1 MRTSS
6 LFRPA
11 TAGVSTVLYLGALL
25 QSCSASGLSFTP
37 VAQPDLDLKPLGQ
50 VAFTGD
56 FDAVSFY
63 SFKEQS
69 ETASVKNGSQ
79 SILTPLPNGIITT
92 LSTSDGY
99 IQAMCP
105 FTQKD
110 GTYAGIF
117 VGGNFTSLG
126 GVETQGAA
134 LFNPDTK
141 RVTALPGLSGSVSA
155 VLCDK
160 ETNRVYVG
168 GEFKYENTSNA
179 VAWVGNEG
187 WKSLVF
193 GGFNG
198 PVTTISKS
206 TDDHVIFGG
215 SFDGIGNSTSSK
227 KNQQT
232 VNIQNATIT
241 SDAVSSKSGYSDPRN
256 IICQTSGDDGE
267 GKTWLLADNSPGY
280 WRADMRFGY
289 NPTKI
294 RLYNTHLDG
303 RGTKNFLLRRL
314 PDNGIM
320 NLTYTD
326 PDTAE
331 DVYCDQNCLLSDK
344 KDEKYREFKFVNS
357 VGMKGFQIEVLT
369 WYGDGAGL
377 NGIELLQDDI
387 FAYAINDFNEP
398 TCADL
403 KYPSKATHSGSWT
416 STESDQSQSD
426 YLTAKVS
433 DSTASDT
440 SVVFEPDVKQ
450 SGNYSVVVYTP
461 GCTQDGTCG
470 SRGIVNVTA
479 TLKSNS
485 KSAEPIQKTIHQTN
499 LNDKYDTL
507 YTGHV
512 DSSDGS
518 FRPSV
523 TITPV
528 AGQGDVTIVASRVK
542 FALIRASDGLDG
554 ELNGLYDFDP
564 AAKSTNAN
572 FTQSAVNRAGLQLDE
587 NATVRSLVFHD
598 GVMYAGGNF
607 SSSGIKSILALKDE
621 GNATAMQQGGLNSEV
636 ASMTVLDDLLYVGG
650 NFTDTSDRSNS
661 DLKHVAAY
669 SFGSK
674 TWSAL
679 GGGVNGPVYK
689 VTSLTLN
696 ISTELNETTIAVS
709 GDFNQLLAFDDN
721 PLTNVTGF
729 AVWVPSRKNWLPN
742 LNVTQMAFTGQL
754 SACTK
759 VDNTTVIAGTLSS
772 AGIAAAGAANLLHE
786 GPLNIKPLFANANFS
801 GQTYAGVYDT
811 SSKRNLTILGGHFT
825 TTGSDGSS
833 VKNLALVD
841 GKAGT
846 IKGLGPGADSN
857 STFLALTVWKDK
869 LYAGG
874 NVTGTVGDSNLNGF
888 IIYDLQ
894 NGTIAQKQ
902 PPRFTGGTVTVNSIA
917 ARPDSNEI
925 YFGGQF
931 EKAGALPCPGVC
943 LYDAAEHQ
951 WNRPGATLAG
961 DVLALKWMSNK
972 KLLAVG
978 NLTIEGNSSVIAT
991 YTPKKQSWESWTIA
1005 SEIPGTV
1012 TAFTPASVDVSNFW
1026 LAGASTNGSG
1036 FLANYD
1042 GSKFQYAGDI
1052 FGKGTTIR
1060 SLEVLPL
1067 SKDHSDVSFLHDDQI
1082 LLVTGQ
1088 LVIPNFGNASAALFN
1103 GTDLTPFMLSL
1114 DADGQPGSMAQL
1126 FYEKENPYSSEV
1138 GKHRSNGIVVLI
1150 SFCCALGAVFLIVIA
1165 GVIFNKIQRRRQGYM
1180 PGPQAYGTDRPS
1192 SMRRLPPEYLFSTLK
1207 SPNPGTPAI

>member
-198 PVTTISKS
+198 PVTSISKS

-512 DSSDGS
+512 DSSNGS

-607 SSSGIKSILALKDE
+607 SSSGIKNILALKDE

-759 VDNTTVIAGTLSS
+759 VDNMTVIAGTLSS

>member
-607 SSSGIKSILALKDE
+607 SSSGIKNILALKDE

>member
-1 MRTSS
+1 MRNPS

-11 TAGVSTVLYLGALL
+11 TAGLSTALYLGSLL
-25 QSCSASGLSFTP
+25 QLSPASGLSFTP
-37 VAQPDLDLKPLGQ
+37 VAQPDLELSPLGR
-50 VAFTGD
+50 VALTGD

-63 SFKEQS
+63 SYKEQS
-69 ETASVKNGSQ
+69 ETASVNNGSQ
-79 SILTPLPNGIITT
+79 SILTPLPDGILTT
-92 LSTSDGY
+92 LSTSDAY
-99 IQAMCP
+99 IRSMCP

-134 LFNPDTK
+134 LFDPETK
-141 RVTALPGLSGSVSA
+141 KVTALPGLSGSVSA

-160 ETNRVYVG
+160 DTNSVYVG
-168 GEFKYENTSNA
+168 GNFKYENTSNA

-198 PVTTISKS
+198 PVTSILKS
-206 TDDHVIFGG
+206 DDHVIFGG

-227 KNQQT
+227 KNEQII
-232 VNIQNATIT
+232 NLQNATIS
-241 SDAVSSKSGYSDPRN
+241 SDAVSSRSGYSDPRN
-256 IICQTSGDDGE
+256 IICQTSGEDGE
-267 GKTWLLADNSPGY
+267 GKTWLLEDNSPGF

-294 RLYNTHLDG
+294 RIYNTHFEG
-303 RGTKNFLLRRL
+303 RGTKTFLLRRL

-326 PDTAE
+326 PDTAK
-331 DVYCDQNCLLSDK
+331 DVYCDQDCSLSNST
-344 KDEKYREFKFVNS
+344 DEKYREFEFVNS
-357 VGMKGFQIEVLT
+357 VGMKGFQLEVQS

-377 NGIELLQDDI
+377 NGIQLVQNDI

-403 KYPSKATHSGSWT
+403 KYPSKATQTGSWT
-416 STESDQSQSD
+416 TTESGQSQSD
-426 YLTAKVS
+426 YLTADIT

-470 SRGIVNVTA
+470 SRGVVNVTA

-485 KSAEPIQKTIHQTN
+485 KSAEPIQMTIHQTN

-523 TITPV
+523 TLTPV

-542 FALIRASDGLDG
+542 FALIRASEGLDG

-564 AAKSTNAN
+564 SAKTTSSN
-572 FTQSAVNRAGLQLDE
+572 FTESAVNRAGLQLNED
-587 NATVRSLVFHD
+587 ATIRSLAIHD

-607 SSSGIKSILALKDE
+607 SSSGIKNILSLKGE
-621 GNATAMQQGGLNSEV
+621 TNATSLQQGGLNSEV
-636 ASMTVLDDLLYVGG
+636 SSMTVLDDILYVGG

-674 TWSAL
+674 AWTAL
-679 GGGVNGPVYK
+679 GGGVNGPVHK

-696 ISTELNETTIAVS
+696 VSTEINETTIGVT
-709 GDFNQLLAFDDN
+709 GDFDQLLAFDDN
-721 PLTNVTGF
+721 TLVNVTGF
-729 AVWVPSRKNWLPN
+729 AIWVPSKKNWLQN
-742 LNVTQMAFTGQL
+742 LNVTQMAFAGQL
-754 SACTK
+754 SACTM

-772 AGIAAAGAANLLHE
+772 AGIAAAGAAALLHG
-786 GPLNIKPLFANANFS
+786 GPLSIKPLFANANFT
-801 GQTYAGVYDT
+801 GETYTGIYET
-811 SSKRNLTILGGHFT
+811 KSNRNLTIVGGHFT
-825 TTGSDGSS
+825 TTGTDGSS
-833 VKNLALVD
+833 VKNLALLD

-846 IKGLGPGADSN
+846 VKGLGTDIDNN
-857 STFLALTVWKDK
+857 STFLALTAWKDK

-874 NVTGTVGDSNLNGF
+874 NVSGTFEDYILNGF
-888 IIYDLQ
+888 VVYDLE
-894 NGTIAQKQ
+894 NGTIARKQ
-902 PPRFTGGTVTVNSIA
+902 PPRFTGNAATVNSIA
-917 ARPDSNEI
+917 ARPDSDEI

-943 LYDAAEHQ
+943 FWDTTDQQ
-951 WNRPGATLAG
+951 WNRPGVLSG
-961 DVLALKWMSNK
+961 NVLALKWISNK
-972 KLLAVG
+972 KLLAIG
-978 NLTIEGNSSVIAT
+978 NLTVDGNSSAIAT
-991 YTPKKQSWESWTIA
+991 YTPKKQTWESWTIA
-1005 SEIPGTV
+1005 SDLPGTV
-1012 TAFTPASVDVSNFW
+1012 TAFTPASVDVSTFW
-1026 LAGASTNGSG
+1026 LAGVSTNGSNY
-1036 FLANYD
+1036 LANYD
-1042 GSKFQYAGDI
+1042 GSKFQYPGDL
-1052 FGKGTTIR
+1052 FDHGTTIR
-1060 SLEVLPL
+1060 NLEVLSL
-1067 SKDHSDVSFLHDDQI
+1067 TKDHSGVDVLHNDQV

-1103 GTDLTPFMLSL
+1103 GTELTPFMLSSN
-1114 DADGQPGSMAQL
+1114 ADGQPGSMAQL
-1126 FYEKENPYSSEV
+1126 FYENDNPYSSEV
-1138 GKHRSNGIVVLI
+1138 GNHHSNGIVVLI

-1192 SMRRLPPEYLFSTLK
+1192 SMARLPPEYLFSTLK